1 MVNVT
6 YHIRKGYDGTI
17 IDSLVFGMSNPIM
30 SMRDSIKVLNIYT
43 FPNVM
48 KIFINSG
55 SGQAAVTM
63 PILIPSRN
71 LIRI

>member
-1 MVNVT
+1 
-6 YHIRKGYDGTI
+6 
-17 IDSLVFGMSNPIM
+17 M

>member
-1 MVNVT
+1 M
-6 YHIRKGYDGTI
+6 RKGYDGTI
-17 IDSLVFGMSNPIM
+17 IDSLIFGMSYLIM
-30 SMRDSIKVLNIYT
+30 FMRDSIKVLSSYT
-43 FPNVM
+43 FQNVI
-48 KIFINSG
+48 KFFINSG

>member
-1 MVNVT
+1 M
-6 YHIRKGYDGTI
+6 
-17 IDSLVFGMSNPIM
+17 DSLVFGMSNPIM
-30 SMRDSIKVLNIYT
+30 SMRDSIKVLSIYT
-43 FPNVM
+43 FQNVV
-48 KIFINSG
+48 KFFINTG

>member
-1 MVNVT
+1 M
-6 YHIRKGYDGTI
+6 
-17 IDSLVFGMSNPIM
+17 DSLVFGMSNPIM
-30 SMRDSIKVLNIYT
+30 SMRDSIKVLSIYT
-43 FPNVM
+43 FQNVI
-48 KIFINSG
+48 KFFINSG

>member
-1 MVNVT
+1 M
-6 YHIRKGYDGTI
+6 
-17 IDSLVFGMSNPIM
+17 DSLIFGMSYLIM
-30 SMRDSIKVLNIYT
+30 FMRDSIKVLSSYT
-43 FPNVM
+43 FQNVI
-48 KIFINSG
+48 KFFINSG